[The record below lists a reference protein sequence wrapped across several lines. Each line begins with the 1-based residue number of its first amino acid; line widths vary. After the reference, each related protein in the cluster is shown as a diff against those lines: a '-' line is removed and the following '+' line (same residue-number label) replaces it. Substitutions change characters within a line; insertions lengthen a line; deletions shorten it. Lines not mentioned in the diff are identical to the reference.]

1 MILSSSDLIYIQFFS
16 SRLRN
21 FRRSSSGFVPFG
33 IRSKKEQTACHPA
46 QAEILTIRDTL
57 WQDAVLF
64 CPVVDKLTRQTAA
77 DAARCRFLYVLFAA
91 IVLRRRCGRM
101 PGRSGSC
108 SCSRRSRSSR
118 CRRRRCRPVPPR
130 LHRLSRAAEAR
141 RRTDSA
147 RFGYFGVEVISE

>member
-101 PGRSGSC
+101 PDRSGSC
-108 SCSRRSRSSR
+108 SCSWRSRSSSR
-118 CRRRRCRPVPPR
+118 RRRRRCHPVPLLLRRPR
-130 LHRLSRAAEAR
+130 KAEEE

-147 RFGYFGVEVISE
+147 RFGYFGIEVISE